1 MDLTPELVE
10 SLGKASA
17 GVIVA
22 IGGIIATVLTA
33 VTGYFTWKTRY
44 ELDRLYAK
52 TYRPKEDGSP
62 GKMRRHPK
70 VMVKM
75 FSRVQHAASEEK
87 KDVANDSELPSQ

>member
-17 GVIVA
+17 GVIIAV
-22 IGGIIATVLTA
+22 GGILTTVLTT

-52 TYRPKEDGSP
+52 TYRPEADGTP
-62 GKMRRHPK
+62 GKMRKHPK
-70 VMVKM
+70 ALVKM
-75 FSRVQHAASEEK
+75 FSRAPAADERK
-87 KDVANDSELPSQ
+87 KELANDSDTLQK